1 MRTERPVP
9 TTEEVLTRINP
20 DLRPMIREF
29 LRRSKYALSIEQ
41 SYMYLER
48 REGEEIKTYYSG
60 VTFYDNSAK
69 DEPVGS
75 LRLDPKGK
83 GKPVYQVRT
92 RFVLNS
98 RFKSSERKRS
108 VETTDAKRA
117 MKAMLQYITPFTL
130 EEIFESHGSTAS
142 GIASRW
148 RSQLQED
155 VSALSVPRS
164 AMVTEMQNLIAQG
177 VKFITPE
184 FNRVAEKALAA
195 NEETQRR
202 MGAKITKHFVSM
214 GKDQIAVL
222 TVHNDNTRVSNFYQ
236 SFESMPMLL
245 QEGVAMLR
253 IMQDHQ
259 HIDGFGARISE
270 NMFVVLEIDGQKA

>member
-1 MRTERPVP
+1 MTAP
-9 TTEEVLTRINP
+9 TTEEVLAKVHP
-20 DLRPMIREF
+20 DLHPMIREF
-29 LRRSKYALSIEQ
+29 MRKSKHVLSIEQ
-41 SYMYLER
+41 AYMYYER

-60 VTFYDNSAK
+60 VRFYDNSAK
-69 DEPVGS
+69 SESVGGI
-75 LRLDPKGK
+75 RMEHKGK

-92 RFVLNS
+92 RHVINS
-98 RFKSSERKRS
+98 RFKNSERKRS

-130 EEIFESHGSTAS
+130 EEIFEPHGSTAS

-164 AMVTEMQNLIAQG
+164 AMVTEMQNLIRQG

-214 GKDQIAVL
+214 GTDQIAVL
-222 TVHNDNTRVSNFYQ
+222 TVHNDNTRVSNFYR

-270 NMFVVLEIDGQKA
+270 NMFVVLEIAGQKA

>member
-1 MRTERPVP
+1 MANATN
-9 TTEEVLTRINP
+9 TEEVLAQVDP

-29 LRRSKYALSIEQ
+29 LRKSKHVLSIEQ
-41 SYMYLER
+41 AYMYFDR
-48 REGEEIKTYYSG
+48 REGEEIKSYYSG
-60 VTFYDNSAK
+60 VRFYDNSQK
-69 DEPVGS
+69 TESVGGI
-75 LRLDPKGK
+75 RLDRRGKGD

-117 MKAMLQYITPFTL
+117 MKAMLQYITPYTL
-130 EEIFESHGSTAS
+130 DEVFKDHESTAT
-142 GIASRW
+142 GVVARW
-148 RSQLQED
+148 RAELQND
-155 VSALSVPRS
+155 VSALSVSRS

-202 MGAKITKHFVSM
+202 MGAKITKHFVSI
-214 GKDQIAVL
+214 GGDRIAVL
-222 TVHNDNTRVSNFYQ
+222 TVQNDNTRTANFYQ
-236 SFESMPMLL
+236 SFESMPTLL

-253 IMQDHQ
+253 IMQDNQ

>member
-1 MRTERPVP
+1 MTAP
-9 TTEEVLTRINP
+9 TTEEVLAKVHP
-20 DLRPMIREF
+20 DLHPMIREF
-29 LRRSKYALSIEQ
+29 MRKSKHVLSIEQ
-41 SYMYLER
+41 AYMYYER

-60 VTFYDNSAK
+60 VRFYDNSAK
-69 DEPVGS
+69 SESVGGI
-75 LRLDPKGK
+75 RMEHKGK

-92 RFVLNS
+92 RHVINS
-98 RFKSSERKRS
+98 RFKNSERKRS

-130 EEIFESHGSTAS
+130 EEIFEPHGSTAS

-164 AMVTEMQNLIAQG
+164 AMVTEMQNLIRQG

-214 GKDQIAVL
+214 GTDQIAVL
-222 TVHNDNTRVSNFYQ
+222 TVHNDNTRVSNFYR
-236 SFESMPMLL
+236 SFESMPTML

>member
-1 MRTERPVP
+1 MTAP
-9 TTEEVLTRINP
+9 TTEEVLAKVHP
-20 DLRPMIREF
+20 DLHPMIREF
-29 LRRSKYALSIEQ
+29 MRRSKHVLSIEQ
-41 SYMYLER
+41 AYMYYER
-48 REGEEIKTYYSG
+48 REGDEIKTYYSG
-60 VTFYDNSAK
+60 VRFYDNSAK
-69 DEPVGS
+69 RESVGGI
-75 LRLDPKGK
+75 RIEHKGK

-117 MKAMLQYITPFTL
+117 MKAMLQYITPYTL
-130 EEIFESHGSTAS
+130 DEIFEDHSSTS
-142 GIASRW
+142 NGIVARW

-155 VSALSVPRS
+155 VSALSVPRF

-222 TVHNDNTRVSNFYQ
+222 TVHHDNTRVSNFYQ

-253 IMQDHQ
+253 IMQDNQ

>member
-1 MRTERPVP
+1 MTAP
-9 TTEEVLTRINP
+9 TTEEVLAKVHP
-20 DLRPMIREF
+20 DLHPMIREF
-29 LRRSKYALSIEQ
+29 MRRSKHVLSIEQ
-41 SYMYLER
+41 AYTYVEYR
-48 REGEEIKTYYSG
+48 ANDEIKTYYSG
-60 VTFYDNSAK
+60 VRFYDNSAK
-69 DEPVGS
+69 SDHVGAV
-75 LRLDPKGK
+75 RVDHNRNA
-83 GKPVYQVRT
+83 KPVYRVIT
-92 RFVLNS
+92 RHVINS
-98 RFKSSERKRS
+98 RFKSSERKRT

-117 MKAMLQYITPFTL
+117 MKAMLQYITPYTL
-130 EEIFESHGSTAS
+130 DEVFKDHESTAT
-142 GIASRW
+142 GVVSRW
-148 RSQLQED
+148 RSQLQSD

-214 GKDQIAVL
+214 GKEQIAVL
-222 TVHNDNTRVSNFYQ
+222 TVHHDNTRVSNFYR
-236 SFESMPMLL
+236 SFESMPTML

>member
-1 MRTERPVP
+1 MTAP
-9 TTEEVLTRINP
+9 TTEEVLASVDP
-20 DLRPMIREF
+20 DLHSMIREF
-29 LRRSKYALSIEQ
+29 LRKSKHVLSIEQ
-41 SYMYLER
+41 AYMYFSR
-48 REGEEIKTYYSG
+48 QEGDEIKTYYSG
-60 VTFYDNSAK
+60 VRFYDNSAK
-69 DEPVGS
+69 ADEVGGI
-75 LRLDPKGK
+75 RIDRRGK
-83 GKPVYQVRT
+83 GKPVYEVRT
-92 RFVLNS
+92 RHVINS
-98 RFKSSERKRS
+98 RFKNSERKRT

-130 EEIFESHGSTAS
+130 DEVFKDHESTAT
-142 GIASRW
+142 GVVTRW

-164 AMVTEMQNLIAQG
+164 AMVTEMQNLIRQG

-184 FNRVAEKALAA
+184 FNLVAEKALAA

-202 MGAKITKHFVSM
+202 MGAKVTKHFVSM
-214 GKDQIAVL
+214 GNNQIAVL
-222 TVHNDNTRVSNFYQ
+222 TVHHDNTRVSNFYR

>member
-1 MRTERPVP
+1 MTAP
-9 TTEEVLTRINP
+9 TTEEVLAKVHP
-20 DLRPMIREF
+20 DLHPMVRGF
-29 LRRSKYALSIEQ
+29 LRKSKHVLSIEQ
-41 SYMYLER
+41 AYTYYER
-48 REGEEIKTYYSG
+48 HEGDEIKTYYSG
-60 VTFYDNSAK
+60 VRFYDNSAK
-69 DEPVGS
+69 ADEVGGV
-75 LRLDPKGK
+75 RIDRNKEGK
-83 GKPVYQVRT
+83 LVYRVIT
-92 RFVLNS
+92 RHEINP
-98 RFKSSERKRS
+98 RFKSRERKRT

-130 EEIFESHGSTAS
+130 EEIFEDHSSTS
-142 GIASRW
+142 NGIVARW

-155 VSALSVPRS
+155 VSALSVPRF

-214 GKDQIAVL
+214 GKEQIAVL
-222 TVHNDNTRVSNFYQ
+222 TVHHDNTRVSNFYR

>member
-1 MRTERPVP
+1 MTAP
-9 TTEEVLTRINP
+9 TTEEVLAKVHP
-20 DLRPMIREF
+20 DLHPMIREF
-29 LRRSKYALSIEQ
+29 MRKSKHVLSIEQ
-41 SYMYLER
+41 AYMYVEYR
-48 REGEEIKTYYSG
+48 ANDEIKTYYSG
-60 VTFYDNSAK
+60 VRFYDNSAK
-69 DEPVGS
+69 SASVGGI
-75 LRLDPKGK
+75 RIEHKGN

-92 RFVLNS
+92 RHTINP
-98 RFKSSERKRS
+98 RFKNSERKRA

-130 EEIFESHGSTAS
+130 DEVFKDHESTAT
-142 GIASRW
+142 GVVARW

-202 MGAKITKHFVSM
+202 MGAKITKHFVSI
-214 GKDQIAVL
+214 GGDRIAVL
-222 TVHNDNTRVSNFYQ
+222 TVQNDNTRTANFYQ
-236 SFESMPMLL
+236 SFESMPTLL

-253 IMQDHQ
+253 IMQDNQ

>member
-1 MRTERPVP
+1 MTAP
-9 TTEEVLTRINP
+9 TTEEVLAKVDP

-29 LRRSKYALSIEQ
+29 MRRSKHALSIEQ
-41 SYMYLER
+41 AYIYHER
-48 REGEEIKTYYSG
+48 REDEEIKTYYSG
-60 VTFYDNSAK
+60 VRFYDNSAK
-69 DEPVGS
+69 TESVGGI
-75 LRLDPKGK
+75 RLDRMGGK
-83 GKPVYQVRT
+83 VTYQVRT

-98 RFKSSERKRS
+98 RFKTSDRKRS
-108 VETTDAKRA
+108 VMTTDAKRA
-117 MKAMLQYITPFTL
+117 MKAMLQYITPYTL
-130 EEIFESHGSTAS
+130 DEIFKDHESTAT
-142 GIASRW
+142 GVVSRW

-202 MGAKITKHFVSM
+202 MGAKIIKHFVSM
-214 GKDQIAVL
+214 GKEQIAVL
-222 TVHNDNTRVSNFYQ
+222 TVHNDNTRVSNFYR
-236 SFESMPMLL
+236 SFESMPTML

-253 IMQDHQ
+253 IMQDNQ

>member
-1 MRTERPVP
+1 MTAP
-9 TTEEVLTRINP
+9 TTEEVLAKVDP

-29 LRRSKYALSIEQ
+29 LRKSKHVLSIEQ
-41 SYMYLER
+41 AYMYYVEH
-48 REGEEIKTYYSG
+48 REGEEAKTYYSG
-60 VTFYDNSAK
+60 VRFYDNSAK
-69 DEPVGS
+69 RESVGGI
-75 LRLDPKGK
+75 RIDRRGK
-83 GKPVYQVRT
+83 SKPVYQVRT
-92 RFVLNS
+92 RHEINP
-98 RFKSSERKRS
+98 RFKSRERKRT

-117 MKAMLQYITPFTL
+117 MKTMLQYITPYTL
-130 EEIFESHGSTAS
+130 DEIFKDHESTSN
-142 GIASRW
+142 GIVARW
-148 RSQLQED
+148 RAELQND
-155 VSALSVPRS
+155 VSALSVPRF

-195 NEETQRR
+195 NEETHRR
-202 MGAKITKHFVSM
+202 MGAKVTKHFVSM
-214 GKDQIAVL
+214 GGDQIAVL
-222 TVHNDNTRVSNFYQ
+222 TVHNDNTRVSNFYR

-253 IMQDHQ
+253 IMQESQ

>member
-1 MRTERPVP
+1 MTAP
-9 TTEEVLTRINP
+9 TTEEVLAKVHP
-20 DLRPMIREF
+20 DLHPMIREF
-29 LRRSKYALSIEQ
+29 MRRSKHVLSIEQ
-41 SYMYLER
+41 AYMYYER

-60 VTFYDNSAK
+60 VRFYDNSAK
-69 DEPVGS
+69 AESVGGI
-75 LRLDPKGK
+75 RIEHKGK

-92 RFVLNS
+92 RHVINS
-98 RFKSSERKRS
+98 RFKNSERKRS

-117 MKAMLQYITPFTL
+117 MKAMLQYITPYTL
-130 EEIFESHGSTAS
+130 DEVFKDHESTAT
-142 GIASRW
+142 GVVSRW

-164 AMVTEMQNLIAQG
+164 AMVTEMQNLIRQG

-214 GKDQIAVL
+214 GKEQIAVL

-253 IMQDHQ
+253 IMQDNQ